1 MQYDIKKKFPF
12 TINNPEDAKRAL
24 AVMEKILDS
33 INCETL
39 QQRLLYSFEFR
50 IGNIHCVGKDKN
62 EFLREIY
69 GQTDFYL
76 YRMLCHVYS
85 AIEQDIIASLSLEE
99 YETWELKI
107 SSHSKDILI
116 ALERSYNIT
125 DNEITNPP
133 NKGVAIGT
141 YIDQS
146 QHVSIGGDANNAV
159 IGNNNTVTGSNP
171 ATGEKSSFWKS
182 VMESLTANFIWWLI
196 GLVAALAVL
205 VISFFKVK

>member
-24 AVMEKILDS
+24 ALMEKILDP

-39 QQRLLYSFEFR
+39 QRRPLYSFEFR

-76 YRMLCHVYS
+76 YQMLCHAYS
-85 AIEQDIIASLSLEE
+85 AIEQDIIASLSLVK

-107 SSHSKDILI
+107 SSPSKDTLI
-116 ALERSYNIT
+116 VLERSYNT
-125 DNEITNPP
+125 AADEITNPQ
-133 NKGVAIGT
+133 NKSVAIGT

-146 QHVSIGGDANNAV
+146 QHVSISGETNNAV
-159 IGNNNTVTGSNP
+159 IGNNNTVTSSNQS
-171 ATGEKSSFWKS
+171 AGEKSSFWKS

-196 GLVAALAVL
+196 GIVAALVVL
-205 VISFFKVK
+205 AISFFKVK